1 MKNSK
6 SAIRTV
12 LLILLALA
20 AGICVGFF
28 VGHSQI
34 ETDLRL
40 TVTVDEEASFKEFT
54 EENLGGNFNKLT
66 YFELSDVS
74 IQIGRKTMKL
84 EEAVR
89 DGLVSVEQVVAQ
101 AKEDARNNEC
111 FMKYDNILGLSTFR
125 YVYPNQYDIRVIYD
139 VFECSDGTQYHLND
153 FMITA
158 PGRSANLSPN
168 LRAVEVRD
176 NGEEMNLLYED
187 WGLEFTVAEVSPTS
201 IILNYTQSGGMV
213 TGDLSMKWIHIFDAD
228 HYMLEEKTE
237 WSLAPIPMQLN
248 TSTGALTLNWEQ
260 MYGELPPGDYTL
272 YLYIYDTYNES
283 DVHPLIQNYCDG
295 QYFPIV
301 FTIS

>member
-237 WSLAPIPMQLN
+237 WSLDPIPMQLN